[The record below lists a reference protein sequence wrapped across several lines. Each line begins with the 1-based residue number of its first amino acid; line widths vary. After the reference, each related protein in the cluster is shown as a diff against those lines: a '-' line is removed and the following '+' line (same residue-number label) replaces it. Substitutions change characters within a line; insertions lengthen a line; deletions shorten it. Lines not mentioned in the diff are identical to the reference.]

1 MSEKPEIKP
10 KYVICDLD
18 GCLINSA
25 WIWEVIKFLK
35 ATQDEAFDIFN
46 RLANSNRNGIDLSL
60 YKYLCFKASGGLK
73 IHFLTARSELIEVET
88 INFIQKRTGLIF
100 GKEFTI
106 SFRPANDLSSPAD
119 SKARRLDAM
128 ISDKKEILLAI
139 DDEDE
144 ILKMYQKRGIKTIKW
159 ISGFLPL
166 EIVREFGEQ
175 LNGLFGMEVKCLN

>member
-1 MSEKPEIKP
+1 MTTEMKP
-10 KYVICDLD
+10 KYIICDLD
-18 GCLINSA
+18 GCLIKSG
-25 WIWEVIKFLK
+25 WIWDVAKEKGFSKDV
-35 ATQDEAFDIFN
+35 AFDFFN
-46 RLANSNRNGIDLSL
+46 RSACCEACEIDVSL
-60 YKYLCFKASGGLK
+60 YKYLCFKASGGFRL
-73 IHFLTARSELIEVET
+73 HFLTARSEVISVET
-88 INFIQKRTGLIF
+88 INFIQQKTGLIY

-128 ISDKKEILLAI
+128 IADKKEILLAI

-144 ILKMYQKRGIKTIKW
+144 ILKMYQNRGIKTIKW

>member
-1 MSEKPEIKP
+1 MTTEMKP
-10 KYVICDLD
+10 KYIICDLD
-18 GCLINSA
+18 GCLIKSG
-25 WIWEVIKFLK
+25 WIWDVAKEKGFSKDV
-35 ATQDEAFDIFN
+35 AFDFFN
-46 RLANSNRNGIDLSL
+46 RSACCDACEIDVSL
-60 YKYLCFKASGGLK
+60 YKYLCFKASGGFRL
-73 IHFLTARSELIEVET
+73 HFLTARSEVISVET
-88 INFIQKRTGLIF
+88 INFIQQKTGLIY

-128 ISDKKEILLAI
+128 IADKKEILLAI

-144 ILKMYQKRGIKTIKW
+144 ILKMYQNRGIKTIKW

>member
-1 MSEKPEIKP
+1 MTTEMKP
-10 KYVICDLD
+10 KYIICDLD
-18 GCLINSA
+18 GCLIKSG
-25 WIWEVIKFLK
+25 WIWDVAKEKGFSKDV
-35 ATQDEAFDIFN
+35 AFDFFN
-46 RLANSNRNGIDLSL
+46 RSACCDACEIDVSL
-60 YKYLCFKASGGLK
+60 YKYLCFKASGGLHL
-73 IHFLTARSELIEVET
+73 HFLTARSEVISVET
-88 INFIQKRTGLIF
+88 INFIQQKTGLIY

-128 ISDKKEILLAI
+128 IADKKEILLAI

-144 ILKMYQKRGIKTIKW
+144 ILKMYQNRGIKTIKW

>member
-1 MSEKPEIKP
+1 MSKEAIKT
-10 KYVICDLD
+10 KFIICDLD
-18 GCLINSA
+18 GCLIKSG
-25 WIWEVIKFLK
+25 WIWDVAKEKGFSKDV
-35 ATQDEAFDIFN
+35 AFDFFN
-46 RLANSNRNGIDLSL
+46 RSACCDACEIDISL
-60 YKYLCFKASGGLK
+60 YKYLCFKASGGFRL
-73 IHFLTARSELIEVET
+73 HFLTARSEVISVET
-88 INFIQKRTGLIF
+88 INFIQQKTGLIY

-128 ISDKKEILLAI
+128 IADKKEILLAI

-144 ILKMYQKRGIKTIKW
+144 ILKMYQNRGIKTIKW

>member
-1 MSEKPEIKP
+1 MTTEMKP
-10 KYVICDLD
+10 KYIICDLD
-18 GCLINSA
+18 GCLIKSG
-25 WIWEVIKFLK
+25 WIWDVVKEKGFSKDV
-35 ATQDEAFDIFN
+35 AFDFFN
-46 RLANSNRNGIDLSL
+46 RSACCDACEIDVSL
-60 YKYLCFKASGGLK
+60 YKYLCFRASGGLRL
-73 IHFLTARSELIEVET
+73 HFLTARSEVISVET
-88 INFIQKRTGLIF
+88 INFIQQKTGLIY

-128 ISDKKEILLAI
+128 IADKKEILLAI

-144 ILKMYQKRGIKTIKW
+144 ILKMYQNRGIKTIKW

>member
-1 MSEKPEIKP
+1 MSKEAIKT
-10 KYVICDLD
+10 KFIICDLD
-18 GCLINSA
+18 GCLIKSG
-25 WIWEVIKFLK
+25 WIWDVAKEKGFSKDV
-35 ATQDEAFDIFN
+35 AFDFFN
-46 RLANSNRNGIDLSL
+46 RSACCDACEIDVSL
-60 YKYLCFKASGGLK
+60 YKYLCFKASGGFRL
-73 IHFLTARSELIEVET
+73 HFLTARSEVISVET
-88 INFIQKRTGLIF
+88 INFIQQKTGLIY

-106 SFRPANDLSSPAD
+106 SFRPANDLSSSAD

-128 ISDKKEILLAI
+128 IADKKEILLAI

-166 EIVREFGEQ
+166 EIVRQFGEQ

>member
-1 MSEKPEIKP
+1 MTTEIKP
-10 KYVICDLD
+10 KYIICDLD
-18 GCLINSA
+18 GCLIKSG
-25 WIWEVIKFLK
+25 WIWDVAKEKGFSKDV
-35 ATQDEAFDIFN
+35 AFDFFN
-46 RLANSNRNGIDLSL
+46 RSACCDACEIDVSL
-60 YKYLCFKASGGLK
+60 YKYLCFKASGGFRL
-73 IHFLTARSELIEVET
+73 HFLTARSEVISVET
-88 INFIQKRTGLIF
+88 INFIQQKTGLIY

-128 ISDKKEILLAI
+128 IADKKEILLAI

-144 ILKMYQKRGIKTIKW
+144 ILKMYQNRGIKTIKW

-175 LNGLFGMEVKCLN
+175 LNGLFGMEAKCLN

>member
-1 MSEKPEIKP
+1 MSKEAIKT
-10 KYVICDLD
+10 KFIICDLD
-18 GCLINSA
+18 GCLIKSG
-25 WIWEVIKFLK
+25 WIWDVAKEKGFSKDV
-35 ATQDEAFDIFN
+35 AFDFFN
-46 RLANSNRNGIDLSL
+46 RSACCDACEIDVSL
-60 YKYLCFKASGGLK
+60 YKYLCFKASGGFRL
-73 IHFLTARSELIEVET
+73 HFLTARSEVISVET
-88 INFIQKRTGLIF
+88 INFIQQKTGLIY

-128 ISDKKEILLAI
+128 IADKKEILLAI

-144 ILKMYQKRGIKTIKW
+144 ILKMYQNRGIKTIKW

-175 LNGLFGMEVKCLN
+175 LNGLFGMDVKCLN

>member
-1 MSEKPEIKP
+1 MTTEMKP
-10 KYVICDLD
+10 KYIICDLD
-18 GCLINSA
+18 GCLIKSG
-25 WIWEVIKFLK
+25 WIWDVAKEKGFSKDV
-35 ATQDEAFDIFN
+35 AFDFFN
-46 RLANSNRNGIDLSL
+46 RSACCDACEIDVSL
-60 YKYLCFKASGGLK
+60 YKYLCFKASGGFRL
-73 IHFLTARSELIEVET
+73 HFLTARSEVISVET
-88 INFIQKRTGLIF
+88 INFIQQKTGLIY

-128 ISDKKEILLAI
+128 IADKKEILLAI

>member
-1 MSEKPEIKP
+1 MSKEAIKT
-10 KYVICDLD
+10 KFIICDLD
-18 GCLINSA
+18 GCLIKSG
-25 WIWEVIKFLK
+25 WIWDVVKEKGFSKDV
-35 ATQDEAFDIFN
+35 AFDFFN
-46 RLANSNRNGIDLSL
+46 RSACCDACEIDVSL
-60 YKYLCFKASGGLK
+60 YKYLCFKASGGFRL
-73 IHFLTARSELIEVET
+73 HFLTARSEVISVET
-88 INFIQKRTGLIF
+88 INFIQQKTGLIY

-128 ISDKKEILLAI
+128 IADKKEILLAI

>member
-1 MSEKPEIKP
+1 MTTEIKP
-10 KYVICDLD
+10 KYIICDLD
-18 GCLINSA
+18 GCLIKSG
-25 WIWEVIKFLK
+25 WIWDVAKEKGFSKDV
-35 ATQDEAFDIFN
+35 AFDFFN
-46 RLANSNRNGIDLSL
+46 RSACCDACEIDVSL
-60 YKYLCFKASGGLK
+60 YKYLCFKASGGFRL
-73 IHFLTARSELIEVET
+73 HFLTARSEVISVET
-88 INFIQKRTGLIF
+88 INFIQQKTGLIY

-128 ISDKKEILLAI
+128 IADKKEILLAI

-144 ILKMYQKRGIKTIKW
+144 ILKMYQNRGIKTIKW

>member
-1 MSEKPEIKP
+1 M
-10 KYVICDLD
+10 LR
-18 GCLINSA
+18 LI
-25 WIWEVIKFLK
+25 F
-35 ATQDEAFDIFN
+35 FN
-46 RLANSNRNGIDLSL
+46 RSACCDACEIDVSL
-60 YKYLCFKASGGLK
+60 YKYLCFKASGGFRL
-73 IHFLTARSELIEVET
+73 HFLTARSEVISVET
-88 INFIQKRTGLIF
+88 INFIQQKTGLIY

-128 ISDKKEILLAI
+128 IADKKEILLAI

-144 ILKMYQKRGIKTIKW
+144 ILKMYQNRGIKTIKW

>member
-1 MSEKPEIKP
+1 MSKEAIKT
-10 KYVICDLD
+10 KFIICDLD
-18 GCLINSA
+18 GCLIKSG
-25 WIWEVIKFLK
+25 WIWDVAKEKGFSKDV
-35 ATQDEAFDIFN
+35 AFDFFN
-46 RLANSNRNGIDLSL
+46 RSACCDACEIDVSL
-60 YKYLCFKASGGLK
+60 YKYLCFKASGGFRL
-73 IHFLTARSELIEVET
+73 HFLTARSEVISVET
-88 INFIQKRTGLIF
+88 INFIQQKTGLIY

-128 ISDKKEILLAI
+128 IADKKEILLAI

-144 ILKMYQKRGIKTIKW
+144 ILKIYQNRGIKTIKW

>member
-1 MSEKPEIKP
+1 MTTEMKP
-10 KYVICDLD
+10 KYIICDLD
-18 GCLINSA
+18 GCLIKSG
-25 WIWEVIKFLK
+25 WIWDVVKEKGFSKDV
-35 ATQDEAFDIFN
+35 AFDFFN
-46 RLANSNRNGIDLSL
+46 RSACCDACEIDVSL
-60 YKYLCFKASGGLK
+60 YKYLCFRASGGFRL
-73 IHFLTARSELIEVET
+73 HFLTARSEVISVET
-88 INFIQKRTGLIF
+88 INFIQQKTGLIY

-128 ISDKKEILLAI
+128 IADKKEILLAI

-144 ILKMYQKRGIKTIKW
+144 ILKMYQNRGIKTIKW

>member
-1 MSEKPEIKP
+1 MSKEAIKT
-10 KYVICDLD
+10 KFIICDLD
-18 GCLINSA
+18 GCLIKSG
-25 WIWEVIKFLK
+25 WIWDVAKEKGFLK
-35 ATQDEAFDIFN
+35 DVAFDFFN
-46 RLANSNRNGIDLSL
+46 RSACCEACEIDVSL
-60 YKYLCFKASGGLK
+60 YKYLCFKASGGFRL
-73 IHFLTARSELIEVET
+73 HFLTARSEVISVET
-88 INFIQKRTGLIF
+88 INFIQQKTGLIY

-128 ISDKKEILLAI
+128 IADKKEILLAI

-144 ILKMYQKRGIKTIKW
+144 ILKMYQNRGIKTIKW

>member
-1 MSEKPEIKP
+1 MTTEMKP
-10 KYVICDLD
+10 KYIICDLD
-18 GCLINSA
+18 GCLIKSG
-25 WIWEVIKFLK
+25 WIWDVAKEKGFSKDV
-35 ATQDEAFDIFN
+35 AFDFFN
-46 RLANSNRNGIDLSL
+46 RSACCDACEIDVSL
-60 YKYLCFKASGGLK
+60 YKYLCFKASGGFCL
-73 IHFLTARSELIEVET
+73 HFLTARSEVISVET
-88 INFIQKRTGLIF
+88 INFIQQKTGLIY

-128 ISDKKEILLAI
+128 IADKKEIVLAI

>member
-1 MSEKPEIKP
+1 MTTEMKP
-10 KYVICDLD
+10 KYIICDLD
-18 GCLINSA
+18 GCLIKSG
-25 WIWEVIKFLK
+25 WIWDVAKEKGFSKDV
-35 ATQDEAFDIFN
+35 AFDFFN
-46 RLANSNRNGIDLSL
+46 RSACCDACEIDVSL
-60 YKYLCFKASGGLK
+60 YKYLCFKASGGFRL
-73 IHFLTARSELIEVET
+73 HFLTARSEVISVET
-88 INFIQKRTGLIF
+88 INFIQQKTGLIY

-128 ISDKKEILLAI
+128 IADKKEILLAI

-144 ILKMYQKRGIKTIKW
+144 ILKMYQNRGINTIKW

>member
-1 MSEKPEIKP
+1 MTTEIKP
-10 KYVICDLD
+10 KYIICDLD
-18 GCLINSA
+18 GCLIKSG
-25 WIWEVIKFLK
+25 WIWDVAKEKGFSKDV
-35 ATQDEAFDIFN
+35 AFDFFN
-46 RLANSNRNGIDLSL
+46 RSACCDACEIDVSL
-60 YKYLCFKASGGLK
+60 YKYLCFKASGGFRL
-73 IHFLTARSELIEVET
+73 HFLTARSEVISVET
-88 INFIQKRTGLIF
+88 INFIQQKTGLIY

-128 ISDKKEILLAI
+128 IADKKEILLAI

>member
-1 MSEKPEIKP
+1 MSKEAIKT
-10 KYVICDLD
+10 KFIICDLD
-18 GCLINSA
+18 GCLIKSG
-25 WIWEVIKFLK
+25 WIWDVAKEKGFSKDV
-35 ATQDEAFDIFN
+35 AFDFFN
-46 RLANSNRNGIDLSL
+46 RSACCDACEIDVSL
-60 YKYLCFKASGGLK
+60 YKYLCFKASGGFRL
-73 IHFLTARSELIEVET
+73 HFLTARSEVISVET
-88 INFIQKRTGLIF
+88 INFIQQKTGLIY

-128 ISDKKEILLAI
+128 IADKKEILLAI

-144 ILKMYQKRGIKTIKW
+144 ILKMYQNRGIKTIKW

>member
-1 MSEKPEIKP
+1 MSKEAIKT
-10 KYVICDLD
+10 KFIICDLD
-18 GCLINSA
+18 GCLIKSG
-25 WIWEVIKFLK
+25 WIWDVAKEKGFSKDV
-35 ATQDEAFDIFN
+35 AFDFFN
-46 RLANSNRNGIDLSL
+46 RSACCDACEIDVSL
-60 YKYLCFKASGGLK
+60 YKYLCFKASGGFAL
-73 IHFLTARSELIEVET
+73 HFLTARSEVISVET
-88 INFIQKRTGLIF
+88 INFIQQKTGLIY

-128 ISDKKEILLAI
+128 IADKKEILLAI

-144 ILKMYQKRGIKTIKW
+144 ILKMYQNRGIKTIKW

>member
-1 MSEKPEIKP
+1 MSKEAIKT
-10 KYVICDLD
+10 KFIICDLD
-18 GCLINSA
+18 GCLIKSG
-25 WIWEVIKFLK
+25 WIWDVAKEKGFSKDV
-35 ATQDEAFDIFN
+35 AFDFFN
-46 RLANSNRNGIDLSL
+46 RSACCDACEIDVSL
-60 YKYLCFKASGGLK
+60 YKYLCFKASGGFRL
-73 IHFLTARSELIEVET
+73 HFLTARSEVISVET
-88 INFIQKRTGLIF
+88 INFIQQKTGLIY

-128 ISDKKEILLAI
+128 IADKKEILLAI

-144 ILKMYQKRGIKTIKW
+144 ILKIYQNRGIKTIKW

-166 EIVREFGEQ
+166 EIVRKFGEQ

>member
-1 MSEKPEIKP
+1 MTTEMKP
-10 KYVICDLD
+10 KYIICDLD
-18 GCLINSA
+18 GCLIKSG
-25 WIWEVIKFLK
+25 WIWDVAKEKGFLK
-35 ATQDEAFDIFN
+35 DVAFDFFN
-46 RLANSNRNGIDLSL
+46 RSACCDACEIDVSL
-60 YKYLCFKASGGLK
+60 YKYLCFKASGGFRL
-73 IHFLTARSELIEVET
+73 HFLTARSEVISVET
-88 INFIQKRTGLIF
+88 INFIQQKTGLIY

-128 ISDKKEILLAI
+128 IADKKEILLAI

-144 ILKMYQKRGIKTIKW
+144 ILKMYQNRGIKTIKW